1 MNRASQLLFVLLIT
15 TGLAGAQT
23 PGFRTFTN
31 AQGKS
36 IQARFV
42 ALSGDQVT
50 IEMAGGQKFTLAVTQ
65 FSAADQDYIKQAASK
80 PASSGKLFSGPND
93 KLPPETVNEII
104 GQPLFTEASIWD
116 STADEVATR
125 LGIPPESKTKNA
137 SSFRSY
143 TKDDYL
149 MFGAHPYSVAM
160 YAEDDKVTNF
170 SLVFANKGDLFGAKG
185 SGELHFDKDTPPAQ
199 AAEIV
204 KTAMDKDLAAISAA
218 LTKTLGEP
226 KKTRF
231 GEGSNKIGRMNM
243 QRWDWRGHSILL
255 AEAEG
260 EYVGVQIVTSA
271 FADAGGKVE
280 DTTDTVI
287 RARALA
293 NLEKR
298 ENGDIVIGDIPMV
311 DQGPKGYCAP
321 ATAER
326 AMRYLGVPAD
336 MYILANAGQTG
347 FGGGTSVD
355 KLLEGMEGQ
364 IRSKRRSFDSWR
376 GEFKLRDLAK
386 YIDKGVPLMWCLFST
401 KEFNETANKRTKERK
416 DVNDWAAW
424 KTKVTGEAAAN
435 FLPEDRETA
444 HVVLA
449 RHRLQQGDERN
460 RLQRQLG
467 ERSAERAGSPS
478 RRKAGVPE
486 ALLRRGF
493 LTAGKCAGVCD
504 LRSCAPSFVTMKA

>member
-1 MNRASQLLFVLLIT
+1 MNRASKLLFVFLFT
-15 TGLAGAQT
+15 AGVAGAQA

-31 AQGKS
+31 AQGKA

-50 IEMAGGQKFTLAVTQ
+50 IEMAGGQKFTLAVSQ
-65 FSAADQDYIKQAASK
+65 FSTADQDYIQQAATK

-93 KLPPETVNEII
+93 KLPPEAVNEVV

-116 STADEVATR
+116 SSADEVAKR

-149 MFGAHPYSVAM
+149 MFGAHPFSVAM
-160 YAEDDKVTNF
+160 YAEEDKVTSF
-170 SLVFANKGDLFGAKG
+170 SLVFANKGDLFSSKG
-185 SGELHFDKDTPPAQ
+185 GGELHFDKDTPPAK

-204 KTAMDKDLAAISAA
+204 KTAMDKDLTAISAA
-218 LTKTLGEP
+218 LTKTLGAP
-226 KKTRF
+226 KKERF
-231 GEGSNKIGRMNM
+231 GEGKSGRMNM

-260 EYVGVQIVTSA
+260 EYVGVQIVTTD
-271 FADAGGKVE
+271 FADAGGKME
-280 DTTDTVI
+280 GTPDAII

-311 DQGPKGYCAP
+311 DQGPKGYCVP

-336 MYILANAGQTG
+336 MYILANAGQSG

-355 KLLEGMEGQ
+355 LLLEGMERQ
-364 IRSKRRSFDSWR
+364 IRNKRRSFDSWR
-376 GEFKLRDLAK
+376 GDFKLKDIAK

-416 DVNDWAAW
+416 EVTDWAAW

-435 FLPEDRETA
+435 YLPADRETA
-444 HVVLA
+444 HVVLIIGYNA
-449 RHRLQQGDERN
+449 ETNEIAFSDSW
-460 RLQRQLG
+460 G
-467 ERSAERAGSPS
+467 ERFKERWITL
-478 RRKAGVPE
+478 PE
-486 ALLRRGF
+486 AEQVSQKHFYVVGF
-493 LTAGKCAGVCD
+493 
-504 LRSCAPSFVTMKA
+504 